1 VSDNQRSDGLA
12 AGGLAADGGYE
23 PPKLSVY
30 ESESPEQWASLRA
43 GESAPD
49 DTLKSTPASSTPA
62 SSTPA
67 SSTPASSASP
77 EVLHWSAPQPD
88 YEYPDPET
96 FIAPQDPSRKVS
108 PPKNVPKKTTKAGKE
123 TRAHTTKTKLT
134 GHDAFGGALCTC
146 NLVCTCNQ
154 VCTCEAVAACSCVAD
169 SGGGGG
175 GGGGACTCN
184 AVCTCQ
190 GVSSCTCQSDQPCS
204 CQAQP
209 Y

>member
-1 VSDNQRSDGLA
+1 MPDDQRRDGLA
-12 AGGLAADGGYE
+12 GGGLAADGGYE

-30 ESESPEQWASLRA
+30 ESEAPQQWASVAA

-49 DTLKSTPASSTPA
+49 DTLKST
-62 SSTPA
+62 
-67 SSTPASSASP
+67 SAARETP

-88 YEYPDPET
+88 YAYPDPQV
-96 FIAPQDPSRKVS
+96 FVAPENPSRKVS
-108 PPKNVPKKTTKAGKE
+108 PPKTVPKKTQKPGKE

-154 VCTCEAVAACSCVAD
+154 VCTCEAVAACSCVSDA
-169 SGGGGG
+169 GP
-175 GGGGACTCN
+175 CTCD
-184 AVCTCQ
+184 AVCTCD
-190 GVSSCTCQSDQPCS
+190 GVSSCDCVNNCS

>member
-1 VSDNQRSDGLA
+1 VSDDQRSDQLGA
-12 AGGLAADGGYE
+12 SGASADGSYE
-23 PPKLSVY
+23 SPKLSIY
-30 ESESPEQWASLRA
+30 ETETPVEWAALRS

-49 DTLKSTPASSTPA
+49 DTLK
-62 SSTPA
+62 
-67 SSTPASSASP
+67 STPASSASP
-77 EVLHWSAPQPD
+77 EVLHWSAPQP
-88 YEYPDPET
+88 EYQFPDPEV
-96 FIAPQDPSRKVS
+96 FVAPADPSRKVS
-108 PPKNVPKKTTKAGKE
+108 GPTKVPKKTTKAGKE
-123 TRAHTTKTKLT
+123 TRSHATKTKIV

-146 NLVCTCNQ
+146 DLVCTCNL
-154 VCTCEAVAACSCVAD
+154 VCTCEAVAACSCVSQ

-175 GGGGACTCN
+175 TCTCN

>member
-1 VSDNQRSDGLA
+1 MPDDQRGDDLD
-12 AGGLAADGGYE
+12 AGGLAAGGYE

-30 ESESPEQWASLRA
+30 ESEAPVQWASLRA
-43 GESAPD
+43 GEDAPD
-49 DTLKSTPASSTPA
+49 DTLMSTPAA
-62 SSTPA
+62 GE
-67 SSTPASSASP
+67 SP

-88 YEYPDPET
+88 YEYPDPEV
-96 FIAPQDPSRKVS
+96 FVAPADPARKVS
-108 PPKNVPKKTTKAGKE
+108 GPKTTPKKTKAAGKE
-123 TRAHTTKTKLT
+123 TRAHATKTKLT
-134 GHDAFGGALCTC
+134 GRDAFGGALCTC
-146 NLVCTCNQ
+146 DLVCTCNLVCTC
-154 VCTCEAVAACSCVAD
+154 ESVAACSCVAD
-169 SGGGGG
+169 AGSGGGG

>member
-1 VSDNQRSDGLA
+1 VSDDQPSDGLDSGGLA
-12 AGGLAADGGYE
+12 AGSGYE
-23 PPKLSVY
+23 PPRLSVY
-30 ESESPEQWASLRA
+30 ESEAPAEWAVARA

-49 DTLKSTPASSTPA
+49 DTLQSTPAA
-62 SSTPA
+62 
-67 SSTPASSASP
+67 SASP

-88 YEYPDPET
+88 YDYPDPEV
-96 FIAPQDPSRKVS
+96 FAAPEDPSRKVS
-108 PPKNVPKKTTKAGKE
+108 GPKKVPKKTKKPGKE
-123 TRAHTTKTKLT
+123 TRAHATKTKLT
-134 GHDAFGGALCTC
+134 GHDAFGGALCACDLVCTC
-146 NLVCTCNQ
+146 NLVCTC
-154 VCTCEAVAACSCVAD
+154 ESVAACSCVAY

-175 GGGGACTCN
+175 GGGGACTCD

>member
-1 VSDNQRSDGLA
+1 MPDDQRSAGLD
-12 AGGLAADGGYE
+12 AGGLAAGGGYE

-30 ESESPEQWASLRA
+30 ESEAPVEWAALRT

-49 DTLKSTPASSTPA
+49 DTLR
-62 SSTPA
+62 
-67 SSTPASSASP
+67 STPASSASP

-88 YEYPDPET
+88 YEYPDPQV
-96 FIAPQDPSRKVS
+96 FIAPEDPSRRVS
-108 PPKNVPKKTTKAGKE
+108 GPKKVPKKTQKAGKE
-123 TRAHTTKTKLT
+123 TRAHSTNTKLT

-154 VCTCEAVAACSCVAD
+154 VCTCEAVAACSCVAHTQ
-169 SGGGGG
+169 SGGGGT
-175 GGGGACTCN
+175 CTCN

>member
-1 VSDNQRSDGLA
+1 MADDQLSGSLD
-12 AGGLAADGGYE
+12 AGDLAADGGYE
-23 PPKLSVY
+23 SPKISIY
-30 ESESPEQWASLRA
+30 ESDAPVEWAALRS

-49 DTLKSTPASSTPA
+49 DTLKSA
-62 SSTPA
+62 
-67 SSTPASSASP
+67 PASSASP

-88 YEYPDPET
+88 YVYPDPKV
-96 FIAPQDPSRKVS
+96 FVAPEDPSRKV
-108 PPKNVPKKTTKAGKE
+108 PGPQKVPKKTKKPGKE
-123 TRAHTTKTKLT
+123 TRTHATKTKLT
-134 GHDAFGGALCTC
+134 GHDAFGGRLCTC
-146 NLVCTCNQ
+146 DLVCTCNL
-154 VCTCEAVAACSCVAD
+154 VCTCEAVAACSCVSD
-169 SGGGGG
+169 SGG

>member
-1 VSDNQRSDGLA
+1 VSDDQRSDGLA
-12 AGGLAADGGYE
+12 AGDLAADGGYE

-30 ESESPEQWASLRA
+30 ESETPEQWASLRA

-49 DTLKSTPASSTPA
+49 DTLKSTPSAT
-62 SSTPA
+62 
-67 SSTPASSASP
+67 TPASSASP
-77 EVLHWSAPQPD
+77 EVLHWSAPRPD

-96 FIAPQDPSRKVS
+96 FVAPEDPSRKIS
-108 PPKNVPKKTTKAGKE
+108 PPKKTPKKTKKPGKE

-154 VCTCEAVAACSCVAD
+154 VCTCEAVAACSCVSD
-169 SGGGGG
+169 SGPPA
-175 GGGGACTCN
+175 ACTCD

>member
-1 VSDNQRSDGLA
+1 VSKHQPGSGVGEVGPV
-12 AGGLAADGGYE
+12 AGGEYE

-30 ESESPEQWASLRA
+30 ENETPAQWAALRRGESPPDDLLR
-43 GESAPD
+43 SAPASD
-49 DTLKSTPASSTPA
+49 ESPA
-62 SSTPA
+62 
-67 SSTPASSASP
+67 
-77 EVLHWSAPQPD
+77 VLHWSAPQPEYD
-88 YEYPDPET
+88 YPDPEVFT
-96 FIAPQDPSRKVS
+96 APADPSRKVS
-108 PPKNVPKKTTKAGKE
+108 GKKHVPKKTKKSGKV
-123 TRAHTTKTKLT
+123 TRAHTTKTRLT
-134 GHDAFGGALCTC
+134 GRDAFGGTICTC
-146 NLVCTCNQ
+146 NLVCSCNQ
-154 VCTCEAVAACSCVAD
+154 VCSCEAVAACSCVAD

>member
-1 VSDNQRSDGLA
+1 MSDDQRSDGLDG
-12 AGGLAADGGYE
+12 GGLAADGGYE

-30 ESESPEQWASLRA
+30 ESEAPVEWAALRA

-49 DTLKSTPASSTPA
+49 DTLKSTPASSAPA
-62 SSTPA
+62 SSTP
-67 SSTPASSASP
+67 SSSASP

-96 FIAPQDPSRKVS
+96 FVAPENPSRKVS
-108 PPKNVPKKTTKAGKE
+108 PPKKVPKKTRKPGKE
-123 TRAHTTKTKLT
+123 TRAHTTKTRLT
-134 GHDAFGGALCTC
+134 GHDAFGGSLCTC

-169 SGGGGG
+169 SGTPA
-175 GGGGACTCN
+175 ACTCD

-204 CQAQP
+204 CQVEP

>member
-1 VSDNQRSDGLA
+1 MSDNQRSDGLA

-77 EVLHWSAPQPD
+77 EVLHWSAPRPD

-96 FIAPQDPSRKVS
+96 FVAPEDPSRKIS
-108 PPKNVPKKTTKAGKE
+108 PPKKTPKKTKKPGKE

-146 NLVCTCNQ
+146 DLVCTCNL
-154 VCTCEAVAACSCVAD
+154 VCSCESVAVCSCVAD
-169 SGGGGG
+169 SGGP
-175 GGGGACTCN
+175 CTCD

-190 GVSSCTCQSDQPCS
+190 GVSSCTCESYQTCS
-204 CQAQP
+204 CVSTCPCQVQQ
-209 Y
+209 

>member
-1 VSDNQRSDGLA
+1 MPDDQRRDGL
-12 AGGLAADGGYE
+12 ADGGYE

-30 ESESPEQWASLRA
+30 ESESPVEWASLRA

-67 SSTPASSASP
+67 SSTPASSTPASSTPASSASP
-77 EVLHWSAPQPD
+77 EVLHWSAPRPD
-88 YEYPDPET
+88 YEYPDPEV
-96 FIAPQDPSRKVS
+96 FAAPENPARRVS
-108 PPKNVPKKTTKAGKE
+108 PPKKVPKQTKKPGKE

-134 GHDAFGGALCTC
+134 GHDAFGGPLCTC

-169 SGGGGG
+169 SGPP
-175 GGGGACTCN
+175 ATCTCD

-190 GVSSCTCQSDQPCS
+190 GVSCTCQSDQPCS

>member
-1 VSDNQRSDGLA
+1 MSDNQRSDGLA

-62 SSTPA
+62 SS
-67 SSTPASSASP
+67 ASP
-77 EVLHWSAPQPD
+77 EVLHWSAPRPD
-88 YEYPDPET
+88 YEYPDPEV
-96 FIAPQDPSRKVS
+96 FAAPENPARRVS
-108 PPKNVPKKTTKAGKE
+108 PPKKVPKQTKKPGKE

-134 GHDAFGGALCTC
+134 GHDAFGGPLCTC

-169 SGGGGG
+169 SGPP
-175 GGGGACTCN
+175 ATCTCD